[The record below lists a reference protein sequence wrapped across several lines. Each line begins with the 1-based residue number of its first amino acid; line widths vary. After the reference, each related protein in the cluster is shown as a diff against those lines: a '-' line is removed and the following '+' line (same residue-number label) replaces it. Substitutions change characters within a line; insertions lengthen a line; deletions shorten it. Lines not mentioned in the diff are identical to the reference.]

1 MYAVPGKHVAFL
13 LLGGLAIQVLGG
25 FWLHV
30 MVRFLGVEM
39 GSGGL
44 FILLVLLPP
53 MLALLTWSYLY
64 MGRFEIFGDRWFG
77 LGRLDRWSIG
87 AALATA
93 LVGVALSV
101 LLTSLLEAPLG
112 RPKNPLVDLLGAGA
126 QMDTLFVA
134 GFVIF
139 GVVVASLWE
148 ELLFRGALYG
158 WLRTRLPILASAASA
173 GAAHAL
179 IHFDLAALPA
189 LLVLFTLFA
198 IAYEH
203 FDNLWVPIL
212 AHATNNLV
220 AVLAVLA
227 GLGV

>member
-1 MYAVPGKHVAFL
+1 M
-13 LLGGLAIQVLGG
+13 
-25 FWLHV
+25 
-30 MVRFLGVEM
+30 
-39 GSGGL
+39 
-44 FILLVLLPP
+44 
-53 MLALLTWSYLY
+53 
-64 MGRFEIFGDRWFG
+64 
-77 LGRLDRWSIG
+77 
-87 AALATA
+87 
-93 LVGVALSV
+93 
-101 LLTSLLEAPLG
+101 
-112 RPKNPLVDLLGAGA
+112 
-126 QMDTLFVA
+126 
-134 GFVIF
+134 IF